1 MMNRRTLLT
10 HTLRA
15 LPLAA
20 GLAAAAHSRP
30 AHADALVVVLNA
42 RNPTKKMSPAEL
54 KAIYLGTT
62 AFWNGTV
69 PMKVLGR
76 LTTTVGGKL
85 LLDQVMAMSPQAFA
99 QHWTSRQLAGQGVAP
114 ESVDGAADV
123 VKRVASAPGA
133 IGVVA
138 QSELAGLDTAGVKIV
153 QLG

>member
-1 MMNRRTLLT
+1 MINRRTLLT
-10 HTLRA
+10 QTLRA
-15 LPLAA
+15 LPFAGVLAA
-20 GLAAAAHSRP
+20 VATTRT

-42 RNPTKKMSPAEL
+42 RNPTKKMSPADL

-85 LLDQVMAMSPQAFA
+85 LLDQVMAMSAQAFA
-99 QHWTSRQLAGQGVAP
+99 QHWTSRQLAGQGVTP
-114 ESVDGAADV
+114 ESLEAAADV

-138 QSELAGLDTAGVKIV
+138 QSELSGLDTAGVKLV